1 MNGEKGTTSSHARNG
16 AASTWRQR
24 EEFWEPLLWGA
35 WNVSSYAR
43 HNQVKN
49 NNENGSPSRQVA
61 VVVPVVR
68 LPLSVDEEISLR
80 HLREH
85 LRRFDRYIIGLQSL
99 TKEFCDFRTRPF
111 PNRYFSDRFGYNR
124 LLLTEEF
131 YRAFEEYEY
140 ILIYQLDCLVFADN
154 LEEWCGKGWDYVGA
168 PWLVDTEDPTR
179 GFSLVGNGGLSLR
192 RVQRALEVLRSRQFL
207 EAPKI
212 RGMQTGPRSKVVSE
226 ALHRSAR
233 LKRMFIAGKTL
244 LHRWGY
250 HNNARWLARD
260 AANSHRHEDHFWAY
274 DARKVVKE
282 FRIPEP
288 REALEFSFELAPR
301 YCFTMNGGRLP
312 FGCHA
317 WFRYDREFWEPFL
330 LK

>member
-1 MNGEKGTTSSHARNG
+1 MKSNLKS
-16 AASTWRQR
+16 
-24 EEFWEPLLWGA
+24 EPFK
-35 WNVSSYAR
+35 R
-43 HNQVKN
+43 H
-49 NNENGSPSRQVA
+49 VA
-61 VVVPVVR
+61 VVTPVVK
-68 LPLSVDEEISLR
+68 LPLSAEEEISLR
-80 HLREH
+80 HLRRH
-85 LRRFDRYIIGLQSL
+85 LGRFDRYTIGLQSL
-99 TKEFCDFRTRPF
+99 PREFHDFRVRHF

-124 LLLTEEF
+124 LLLREEF
-131 YRAFEEYEY
+131 YRAFEGYEY

-192 RVQRALEVLRSRQFL
+192 RVQRALEVLRSRHFL
-207 EAPKI
+207 EDPKI
-212 RGMQTGPRSKVVSE
+212 RGIQTGPRSKVVSE
-226 ALHRSAR
+226 ALEASVP

-260 AANSHRHEDHFWAY
+260 TANSHRHEDHFWAY
-274 DARKVVKE
+274 DARRVMKE

-301 YCFTMNGGRLP
+301 YCFMMNGGRLP